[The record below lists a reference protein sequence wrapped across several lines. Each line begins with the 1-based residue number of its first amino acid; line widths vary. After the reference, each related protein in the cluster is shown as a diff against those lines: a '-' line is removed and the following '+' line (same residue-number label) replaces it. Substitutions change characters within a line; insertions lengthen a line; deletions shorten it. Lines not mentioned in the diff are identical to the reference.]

1 MRYLL
6 AILVLFGLGACTVG
20 DIPPERQ
27 ALYDS
32 NKPDCNKTPEK
43 CIHGYPW

>member
-1 MRYLL
+1 MRILILFTVLL
-6 AILVLFGLGACTVG
+6 GLGACTAG
-20 DIPPERQ
+20 NIPPERQ